1 MPSRFWY
8 IWNSEYRAGYYK
20 YLKISIRALMKNSE
34 MLKFILGYFKTKK
47 MCNYAVKKLFF
58 AVRYVPDKC
67 EIKKNV

>member
-1 MPSRFWY
+1 
-8 IWNSEYRAGYYK
+8 
-20 YLKISIRALMKNSE
+20 MKNSE

-58 AVRYVPDKC
+58 AVRYVLDKC